1 MLKKACFILLIAGY
15 IAVNTGCNNYSK
27 ILKGPNN
34 TLKYQTGLD
43 LYESGNFKKAL
54 QFFDILRTFYQGTEK
69 GEKLTYYTANCYF
82 QTKDYQLASYY
93 FHQYQQMYPKGKH
106 AEESAYLQAY
116 CTYLTSPRPELDQ
129 TDTYKALQELQSFI
143 NRFPNSSRV
152 GKATQLMDN
161 LHKKLEIK
169 DFKVAYLYYRME
181 DYQAAITS
189 FQNLLNNYPESDSR
203 ELYLYYIA
211 KAYYVYAD
219 KSIVE
224 KQKERFEK
232 MVEAYNNLLFLFPKS
247 KYLPELKPLSE
258 SAKKHLK

>member
-1 MLKKACFILLIAGY
+1 MLKKAWIFLLITGY
-15 IAVNTGCNNYSK
+15 IVVSSGCHDYSK
-27 ILKGPNN
+27 ILKSPDN
-34 TLKYQTGLD
+34 TLKYETGVD
-43 LYESGNFKKAL
+43 LYENGDFKKAL
-54 QFFDILRTFYQGTEK
+54 EFFDMLRTFYQGTEK

-82 QTKDYQLASYY
+82 QMKDYQLASYY

-129 TDTYKALQELQSFI
+129 TNTYKALQELQAFI
-143 NRFPNSSRV
+143 NRYPNSPRV

-169 DFKVAYLYYRME
+169 EFKTAYLYYRME
-181 DYQAAITS
+181 SYQAAITS
-189 FQNLLNNYPESDSR
+189 FKNLLNDYPNSDSR
-203 ELYLYYIA
+203 ELYMYYIA
-211 KAYYVYAD
+211 KAYYEYAS
-219 KSIVE
+219 KSVVE
-224 KQKERFEK
+224 KQKERYEK

-258 SAKKHLK
+258 KAKLHLK

>member
-1 MLKKACFILLIAGY
+1 MLKKAYFFLLITGL
-15 IAVNTGCNNYSK
+15 VVVSTGCNNYSK
-27 ILKGPNN
+27 ILKSPDN
-34 TLKYQTGLD
+34 TLKYETGVD
-43 LYESGNFKKAL
+43 LYENGNFKKAL
-54 QFFDILRTFYQGTEK
+54 QFFDLLRTFYQGTEK

-82 QTKDYQLASYY
+82 QIKDYQLASYY

-116 CTYLTSPRPELDQ
+116 CTYLDSPRPELDQ
-129 TDTYKALQELQSFI
+129 TNTYKALQELQSFI
-143 NRFPNSSRV
+143 NRYPNSPKV

-161 LHKKLEIK
+161 LRKKLEIK
-169 DFKVAYLYYRME
+169 EFKTAYLYYRME
-181 DYQAAITS
+181 SYQAAITS
-189 FQNLLNNYPESDSR
+189 FQNLLNDYPESDSK
-203 ELYLYYIA
+203 ELYMYYIA
-211 KAYYVYAD
+211 KAYYDYAD

-258 SAKKHLK
+258 KAKEHLK

>member
-1 MLKKACFILLIAGY
+1 MLKKAFFILLIAGY
-15 IAVNTGCNNYSK
+15 IVVNTGCNNYSK
-27 ILKGPNN
+27 ILKGPDN
-34 TLKYQTGLD
+34 TSKYQTGID
-43 LYESGNFKKAL
+43 LYENGNFKKAL
-54 QFFDILRTFYQGTEK
+54 EFFDILRSYYQGTEK

-82 QTKDYQLASYY
+82 QMKDYQLASYY
-93 FHQYQQMYPKGKH
+93 FHQYQQMYPKGTH

-116 CTYLTSPRPELDQ
+116 CTYLTSPRPQLDQ
-129 TDTYKALQELQSFI
+129 TNTYKALQELQSYI
-143 NRFPNSSRV
+143 NRYPNSSKV
-152 GKATQLMDN
+152 LKATQLMDN

-169 DFKVAYLYYRME
+169 DYQIAYLYYRME

-189 FQNLLNNYPESDSR
+189 FKNLLNDYPESTSK

-211 KAYYVYAD
+211 KSYYDYAA

-258 SAKKHLK
+258 KAKEFLK

>member
-1 MLKKACFILLIAGY
+1 MLKKAYFFLLITGLVV
-15 IAVNTGCNNYSK
+15 VNTGCNNYSK
-27 ILKGPNN
+27 ILKGPDN
-34 TLKYQTGLD
+34 TKKYETGVD
-43 LYESGNFKKAL
+43 LYENGNFKKAL
-54 QFFDILRTFYQGTEK
+54 QFFDMLRTFYQGTEK

-82 QTKDYQLASYY
+82 QIKDYQLASYY

-116 CTYLTSPRPELDQ
+116 CTYLDSPRPELDQ
-129 TDTYKALQELQSFI
+129 TNTYKALQELQSFI
-143 NRFPNSSRV
+143 NRYPNSPKV

-161 LHKKLEIK
+161 LRKKLEIK
-169 DFKVAYLYYRME
+169 DFKIAYLYYRME
-181 DYQAAITS
+181 SYQAAITS
-189 FQNLLNNYPESDSR
+189 FRNLLNDYPESDSK
-203 ELYLYYIA
+203 ELYMYYIA
-211 KAYYVYAD
+211 KAYYDYAD

-258 SAKKHLK
+258 KAKEHLK